1 MVEFDF
7 IIYKNSNTKFTIYKG
22 LSEQM
27 IRIRPANPNAQDR
40 ITIVQDGKLIN
51 LQFPASTNAKGY
63 RIDVLAPSIP
73 SGGIALKFEPMN
85 LTPYGDP
92 AVWSVRGAQS
102 QSIYDGA
109 SEQPVLVQGP
119 EESLTDSG
127 KSKTPPSIIVRGV
140 GNSFSDVA
148 PIILGS
154 SMLVSDKEVSVTA
167 NWPGTSNPSLHGKY
181 LFLKK

>member
-7 IIYKNSNTKFTIYKG
+7 IIYKNPITKFTIYKG

-27 IRIRPANPNAQDR
+27 IRIRPANPKALDR
-40 ITIVQDGKLIN
+40 ITIVQDGKHID
-51 LQFPASTNAKGY
+51 LQFPASTTVNGY

-73 SGGIALKFEPMN
+73 SGGIALKFEPMD
-85 LTPYGDP
+85 LMPYGNS
-92 AVWSVRGAQS
+92 AMWSVQGAQS
-102 QSIYDGA
+102 QSIYNGN

-119 EESLTDSG
+119 EEGLTDSG

-140 GNSFSDVA
+140 GESFSDIA
-148 PIILGS
+148 PIISGS

-167 NWPGTSNPSLHGKY
+167 NWPGKDSPSLNGKY